1 MREGF
6 WSKGLQNKRKSRT
19 AASHSVKA
27 ANIILLAHSQ
37 RDQMPSCFHCTIF
50 TRTPSEQLQ
59 RQTSMRIVF
68 FTGAGVSAESGL
80 RTFRDSDGLWEEYRI
95 EDVATPEA
103 FARDPELVLRFYD
116 LRREQLLQARP
127 NAAHEAIAALERVAQ
142 VDVVT
147 QNVDDL
153 HERAGSTRVLH
164 LHGEIFKVRSTKDPG
179 LVFPLK
185 GRSLRLGDLCPLGS
199 QLRPHIVWFGE
210 EVPLLTDAAALVEQA
225 DVLVIVGSS
234 LQVWPAAGLIHA
246 ASSHATIHVVDPHDV
261 DTPGP
266 HFRHWKEKASIGVP
280 MLADLLKKELM

>member
-1 MREGF
+1 MR
-6 WSKGLQNKRKSRT
+6 T
-19 AASHSVKA
+19 IAA
-27 ANIILLAHSQ
+27 AN
-37 RDQMPSCFHCTIF
+37 
-50 TRTPSEQLQ
+50 
-59 RQTSMRIVF
+59 SMRIVF

-116 LRREQLLQARP
+116 LRREQVLQARP
-127 NAAHEAIAALERVAQ
+127 NAAHVAIAALEQVAH

-153 HERAGSTRVLH
+153 HERAGSTHVLH
-164 LHGEIFKVRSTKDPG
+164 LHGEILKVRSSQDPK
-179 LVFPLK
+179 LVFPLM
-185 GRSLRLGDLCPLGS
+185 GPSLRLGDLCPLGS

-210 EVPLLTDAAALVEQA
+210 EVPLLTDAAELVEQA

-246 ASSHATIHVVDPHDV
+246 ASSHATIHVVDPNDV
-261 DTPGP
+261 GTPGP

-280 MLADLLKKELM
+280 MLADLLRKELT